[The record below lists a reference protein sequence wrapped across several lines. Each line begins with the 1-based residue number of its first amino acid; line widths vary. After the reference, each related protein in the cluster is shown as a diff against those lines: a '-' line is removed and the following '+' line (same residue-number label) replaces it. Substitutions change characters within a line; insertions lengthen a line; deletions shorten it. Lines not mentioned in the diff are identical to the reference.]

1 MRLRPIPPASDVRG
15 QPTVSVIVPFYNERE
30 ILAECVERV
39 ERVLV
44 GLGSPAEIVL
54 VDDGSDDGSFE
65 TLADRPHGAV
75 TLRLLRFSRNF
86 GKEAAMSAGL
96 EHARGAAVVILDADL
111 QDPPELIPDMVAAW
125 QEGADVVLMQRRT
138 RDGEG
143 WLKRASAHAFYRL
156 LQRMSPTDVPLDTGD
171 FRLMSRRAVNALL
184 RLPERNRYMKGL
196 YAWVGMPTVTL
207 EYDRAPRQAG
217 ASKWNYPA
225 LVGLA
230 FEGITSFS
238 VAPLRIATFTG
249 LLAALAGGAFGAWIV
264 LKALLL
270 GDPVAGYPSL
280 VAVISFLGGM
290 QLLSI
295 GVLGEYVG
303 KTYLEAKQRPVYLLQ
318 EDHTVPARNVEVSDA
333 RSLRRHA

>member
-1 MRLRPIPPASDVRG
+1 MRLRPIPPASDLRG
-15 QPTVSVIVPFYNERE
+15 QPAVSVIVPFYNERE
-30 ILAECVERV
+30 VLAECVERV

-44 GLGSPAEIVL
+44 GLGQPAEIVL

-65 TLADRPHGAV
+65 ILADRPQGV
-75 TLRLLRFSRNF
+75 VPLRLLRLSRNF

-96 EHARGAAVVILDADL
+96 EHARGAAVVVLDADL

-156 LQRMSPTDVPLDTGD
+156 LQRMSPTEIPLDTGD

-196 YAWVGMPTVTL
+196 YAWVGMRTVTL
-207 EYDRAPRQAG
+207 GYDRAPRQAG
-217 ASKWNYPA
+217 SSKWNFPA
-225 LVGLA
+225 LAGLA

-249 LLAALAGGAFGAWIV
+249 LLAACAGAAFGAWIV

-280 VAVISFLGGM
+280 VAIISFLGGM
-290 QLLSI
+290 QLLGI

-318 EDHTVPARNVEVSDA
+318 DEVTVPARVLEASDV